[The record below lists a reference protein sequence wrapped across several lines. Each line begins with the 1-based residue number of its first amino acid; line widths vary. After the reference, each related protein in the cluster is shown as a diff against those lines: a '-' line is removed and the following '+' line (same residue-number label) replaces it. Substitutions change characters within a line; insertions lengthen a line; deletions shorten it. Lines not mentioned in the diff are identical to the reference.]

1 MGGEMRASLPGLQQL
16 VGLQGRQVEYVD
28 AIEAHVSAQAGD
40 FGAFTGIMGLFADAY
55 REAHRIV
62 SESLR
67 ESGDGAA
74 DMRAAIR
81 AVREDFEDTDRSVGT
96 RFDRFTL
103 QVQAGDAYDGPSP
116 HGHDGVP
123 GGLKYGAGVLATV
136 AQVTDE
142 MDEAL
147 GTTTV
152 DQGIRGLPSDAVD
165 VVANTTD
172 VIQSGIAAGEAEDDT
187 DRYHDFQDRHRD
199 REDRP

>member
-16 VGLQGRQVEYVD
+16 VGLQGRQVGYVD
-28 AIEAHVSAQAGD
+28 AIESHVSTQAGD

-55 REAHRIV
+55 REAHETV
-62 SESLR
+62 SASLR

-81 AVREDFEDTDRSVGT
+81 AVREDFEDTDRSVGN

-103 QVQAGDAYDGPSP
+103 QLQAGDAYDGPSP

-123 GGLKYGAGVLATV
+123 GGIKYGAGVLDTV
-136 AQVTDE
+136 AEVTDE
-142 MDEAL
+142 MDHAL

-152 DQGIRGLPSDAVD
+152 DQGIRGLPSGAVD

-187 DRYHDFQDRHRD
+187 ERYEEFADRRREGDR
-199 REDRP
+199 